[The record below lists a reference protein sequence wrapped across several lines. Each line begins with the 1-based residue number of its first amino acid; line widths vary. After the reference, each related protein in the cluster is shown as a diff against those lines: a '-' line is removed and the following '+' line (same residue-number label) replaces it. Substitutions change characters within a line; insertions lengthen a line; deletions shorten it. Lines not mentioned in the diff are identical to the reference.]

1 MSEQMKSFIG
11 VLGLFMFILL
21 LVFILALL
29 TPKLAKLVD
38 RLIDKLFRKS
48 KDTDESI
55 YKVRSIYDLPREEN
69 DNAENLN
76 KDGEKSNGEE

>member
-1 MSEQMKSFIG
+1 MSEQMKSFVG
-11 VLGLFMFILL
+11 VLGLFLLILL

-38 RLIDKLFRKS
+38 KLVDRFFHKK
-48 KDTDESI
+48 KDTDDSI
-55 YKVRSIYDLPREEN
+55 YKVRSIYDMPRDES